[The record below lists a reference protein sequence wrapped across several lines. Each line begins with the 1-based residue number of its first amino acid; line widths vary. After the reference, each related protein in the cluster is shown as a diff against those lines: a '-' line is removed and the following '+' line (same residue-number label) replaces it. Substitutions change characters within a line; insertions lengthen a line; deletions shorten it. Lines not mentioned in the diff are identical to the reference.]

1 MLTCLLLCIGGNL
14 WAQEVFV
21 KVTSLDELQN
31 NDEVIMVNK
40 DKQYAMSTEQ
50 KTNTRAVVEID
61 VKDDVILLQ
70 DNNTNVQ
77 VLKLKTT
84 TIKQTKLYAFY
95 TGRGFLYPSANT
107 YLLTNTLGENTTLND
122 ENKSIL
128 WKFTKINSN
137 GQIQIQNYNT
147 TQHYLQYYGG
157 STGSSIESKFFACRT
172 GSDCLIY
179 KKVPSSKSTRDTN
192 NTLGTICLS
201 QNAIINCTA
210 YSVAG
215 KVSNEEKVILKE
227 EGNVLEAGVP
237 YIFYSANKHLEAI
250 QYGTP
255 VESPKT
261 KNNGLIGTF
270 TSVTIPEKTTNYCI
284 LTQNKLA
291 HCGTGCTV
299 GANRAYFDL
308 SQMTKYTPSGAKPRF
323 ILTQDGVVD
332 AIEALPSS
340 SGSPAIYS
348 ITGTKTTQMTKGI
361 NIVKHADG
369 TVTKVLKR

>member
-21 KVTSLDELQN
+21 KVTSLDELKN
-31 NDEVIMVNK
+31 NDEVIFV
-40 DKQYAMSTEQ
+40 DKSEQYAMSKQESTYRSRTSVTIN
-50 KTNTRAVVEID
+50 KNTCIVDANSEI
-61 VKDDVILLQ
+61 
-70 DNNTNVQ
+70 Q
-77 VLKLKTT
+77 VLTLRKNSSTFG
-84 TIKQTKLYAFY
+84 FY
-95 TGRGFLYPSANT
+95 TGQGYLYKSSSASSNDLITSNPSSSTPTGNQRWVLSIDED
-107 YLLTNTLGENTTLND
+107 YLF
-122 ENKSIL
+122 SI
-128 WKFTKINSN
+128 K
-137 GQIQIQNYNT
+137 NYNSSSFF
-147 TQHYLQYYGG
+147 LQYNR
-157 STGSSIESKFFACRT
+157 SSPRFSSYSGRQEN
-172 GSDCLIY
+172 IY
-179 KKVPSSKSTRDTN
+179 IFKKASSSKLTRDTN

-215 KVSNEEKVILKE
+215 KVSGEEKVILKE

-270 TSVTIPEKTTNYCI
+270 TSVTIPKNTTNYCI

-291 HCGTGCTV
+291 HCGTGCKV

-308 SQMTKYTPSGAKPRF
+308 SQMTEYTPSGAKPRF

-340 SGSPAIYS
+340 SDSPAIYS
-348 ITGTKTTQMTKGI
+348 ITGTKTTQLTKGI